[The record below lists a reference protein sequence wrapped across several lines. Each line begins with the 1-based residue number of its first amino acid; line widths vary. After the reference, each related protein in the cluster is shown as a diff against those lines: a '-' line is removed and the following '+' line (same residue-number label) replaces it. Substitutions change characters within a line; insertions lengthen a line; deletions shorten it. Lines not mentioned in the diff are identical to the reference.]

1 MITVYMNAAGQ
12 ETLSRGV
19 EEWLV
24 NYVCQY
30 GHIICLENWAR
41 ERDLTPWYVQACAHA
56 AARKGLVKVTRLLD
70 KPGRPIM
77 VTPILGEA

>member
-24 NYVCQY
+24 NYVRQY
-30 GHIICLENWAR
+30 GHITCLENWAD
-41 ERDLTPWYVQACAHA
+41 ERDLTPWYVQSCAHIA
-56 AARKGLVKVTRLLD
+56 AKKGLVKLTRLQD
-70 KPGRPIM
+70 RPGRPIM
-77 VTPILGEA
+77 VTPISGEA